1 LYYIQADLV
10 LWFIL
15 ICVKILADNVET
27 MAQLVFGT
35 YRKRGLREKH
45 VIYLHTFAISSLI
58 KQSSFP
64 VVLLMQ
70 LTLGVTTPVLLK
82 SLCLLT
88 VVVCTSFEV
97 ALEWRGRR
105 LSAPLDVAAVGAGH
119 TFLARSPAVV
129 LARSSAVVAVYS
141 LIPSS
146 KRALGSV
153 IVVRL
158 MRCVA
163 ELL

>member
-1 LYYIQADLV
+1 L
-10 LWFIL
+10 
-15 ICVKILADNVET
+15 ET
-27 MAQLVFGT
+27 IAQLVFGT
-35 YRKRGLREKH
+35 YRKGGLHEKRGN
-45 VIYLHTFAISSLI
+45 YLHKFTNSSLI

-70 LTLGVTTPVLLK
+70 LTLCVTAPVLLK
-82 SLCLLT
+82 SFCLLT

-97 ALEWRGRR
+97 ALEWGGRR
-105 LSAPLDVAAVGAGH
+105 LPAPLDVAAMGAGP

-129 LARSSAVVAVYS
+129 LARASAVVAVYG
-141 LIPSS
+141 LISGS

-153 IVVRL
+153 AVVCHG
-158 MRCVA
+158 RCSA